1 MNKVEFTY
9 NDDKYFV
16 QCNAEDKIKD
26 VIFKFMNKVGKQ
38 RKNMVF
44 LYNGLIINEEL
55 TFNQCA
61 NRLDK
66 SRNNMNV
73 IAFESQGANEDPV
86 KKKKSNYIICP
97 QCKESAYLS
106 IKDFKI
112 SITDCKEK
120 HKTEN
125 LELKELGETQMIDQ
139 SKIYCDKCHTL
150 KSDTIDN
157 KFFICNT
164 CKMNLCPRCCDE
176 HDNTHKNS
184 IIDYED
190 NQFFCKAHYI
200 GYSHYCKDCKKDLCP
215 LCLQEHEEHYII
227 AYQSIMRELN
237 IKKDEELKDIKEKIY
252 QLKTIINGMVYQ
264 LNNLNKNLNI
274 YFEIYD
280 NIISSYD
287 INKINYCLIQNI
299 NNMKK
304 YNKNFIGNLTEM
316 IKDNNLKTQF
326 TNIIALYSKIV
337 FKRKKQNEQTI
348 QNGNNIII
356 IDNNN
361 NKNNDNNST
370 NKEKDNNLNYQYK
383 NFSVANIKELYTYTS
398 KNDIEKLLILKDGRI
413 VTNQSYYDEN
423 GDLLY
428 KLCVYSLKDGFIC
441 DINMDFNQIE
451 EIYELDDGNVI
462 VEQEKEPIKIIKIKK
477 NDIEEI
483 YKFKK
488 DGSHIKKLF
497 KDKFLI
503 EIKMKRDDPYYNKF
517 FQVWV
522 DYKFEKEIFTY
533 DNKQLI
539 FYKNIQ
545 RIYDDEKKIN
555 NICQIN
561 ENELIFYARQ
571 KGKIYGE
578 NDILIFYDMKT
589 DNIISKL
596 TVGKG
601 ENDYYSI
608 KLINMAILIISG
620 EETIIFVDIKNR
632 KIIFILSR
640 EKNWTIIS
648 I

>member
-73 IAFESQGANEDPV
+73 IAFESQGANEGPV
-86 KKKKSNYIICP
+86 NKKKSNYIICP

-274 YFEIYD
+274 YF
-280 NIISSYD
+280 
-287 INKINYCLIQNI
+287 
-299 NNMKK
+299 
-304 YNKNFIGNLTEM
+304 
-316 IKDNNLKTQF
+316 
-326 TNIIALYSKIV
+326 
-337 FKRKKQNEQTI
+337 
-348 QNGNNIII
+348 
-356 IDNNN
+356 
-361 NKNNDNNST
+361 
-370 NKEKDNNLNYQYK
+370 
-383 NFSVANIKELYTYTS
+383 
-398 KNDIEKLLILKDGRI
+398 
-413 VTNQSYYDEN
+413 
-423 GDLLY
+423 
-428 KLCVYSLKDGFIC
+428 
-441 DINMDFNQIE
+441 
-451 EIYELDDGNVI
+451 
-462 VEQEKEPIKIIKIKK
+462 
-477 NDIEEI
+477 
-483 YKFKK
+483 
-488 DGSHIKKLF
+488 
-497 KDKFLI
+497 
-503 EIKMKRDDPYYNKF
+503 
-517 FQVWV
+517 
-522 DYKFEKEIFTY
+522 
-533 DNKQLI
+533 
-539 FYKNIQ
+539 
-545 RIYDDEKKIN
+545 
-555 NICQIN
+555 
-561 ENELIFYARQ
+561 
-571 KGKIYGE
+571 
-578 NDILIFYDMKT
+578 
-589 DNIISKL
+589 
-596 TVGKG
+596 
-601 ENDYYSI
+601 
-608 KLINMAILIISG
+608 
-620 EETIIFVDIKNR
+620 
-632 KIIFILSR
+632 
-640 EKNWTIIS
+640 
-648 I
+648 